1 MNIFQRWYSIRNMN
15 TNTNSTNII
24 KYKTL
29 HSTDGIT
36 ITVLLAFIGS
46 LGKSQVRSGSPPPVF
61 DTQLSAPISHNKPHK
76 RCRTYT
82 QSQTPVT
89 GNNFPRTH
97 QTAAVLLNNFITLN
111 L

>member
-36 ITVLLAFIGS
+36 ITVLLAKMCH
-46 LGKSQVRSGSPPPVF
+46 L
-61 DTQLSAPISHNKPHK
+61 TLALSDAG
-76 RCRTYT
+76 T
-82 QSQTPVT
+82 
-89 GNNFPRTH
+89 
-97 QTAAVLLNNFITLN
+97 
-111 L
+111 